1 MTLSRLAGNQ
11 RTGGAGAA
19 ARRRGLAGAGL
30 GAAQKIAPGKEM
42 RDRLGLDRRRRG
54 VALGTDRALDRLD
67 QPEAGKSSQMS
78 VSLGWPSAGGT
89 PTLIGSGHPARGRGS
104 LSVHRFCLGMLPP
117 AWMTQ
122 ACFARSRG
130 LVRFMSSSIDAGSK
144 RRNQAFSQDWDYC
157 ARFFVRAGACRSI
170 HSGASAVRFSKIIL
184 HGSAVFVTDS
194 ADNGGNEVAGS
205 PCVLNQ
211 FQCGSVR

>member
-67 QPEAGKSSQMS
+67 QPEVGRSSQVS

-144 RRNQAFSQDWDYC
+144 LLLMRARSGGIKHSRRTGTIAHVFLC
-157 ARFFVRAGACRSI
+157 ALGRAARSTLV
-170 HSGASAVRFSKIIL
+170 H
-184 HGSAVFVTDS
+184 
-194 ADNGGNEVAGS
+194 
-205 PCVLNQ
+205 P
-211 FQCGSVR
+211 QCGSPRSSYMDRRSS